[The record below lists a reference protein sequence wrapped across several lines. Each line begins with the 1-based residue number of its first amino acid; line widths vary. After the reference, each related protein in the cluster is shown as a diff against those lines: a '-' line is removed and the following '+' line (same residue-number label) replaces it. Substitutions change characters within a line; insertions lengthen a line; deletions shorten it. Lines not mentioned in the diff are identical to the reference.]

1 MKKKKFKKIEKKLN
15 PEKGYIEDTHIP
27 KLLRDAQVLPI
38 WEGTSTVMS
47 LDVLRAVQKSS
58 GSVIEN
64 LIIAITRMIEVS
76 QDSELGE
83 ASINV
88 GKKLNQMVKFVKGRD
103 FKNFSRKRYFSFYSV
118 MNFLQ
123 YTCFFEEK

>member
-1 MKKKKFKKIEKKLN
+1 
-15 PEKGYIEDTHIP
+15 
-27 KLLRDAQVLPI
+27 
-38 WEGTSTVMS
+38 MS

-64 LIIAITRMIEVS
+64 LIIAITRMIEVNK
-76 QDSELGE
+76 DSELGE

-103 FKNFSRKRYFSFYSV
+103 FNKNLNRKKIFI
-118 MNFLQ
+118 NLGP
-123 YTCFFEEK
+123 FFHGIIRM